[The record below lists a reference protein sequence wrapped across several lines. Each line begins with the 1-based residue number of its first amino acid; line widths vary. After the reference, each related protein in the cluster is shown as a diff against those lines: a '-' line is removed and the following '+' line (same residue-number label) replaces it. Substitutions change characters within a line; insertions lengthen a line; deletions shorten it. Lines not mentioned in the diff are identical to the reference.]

1 MGHAPR
7 EGLMFDLI
15 LFALACGLAGAVYVW
30 GRQEDRRL
38 RERVRRHDVA
48 SAAWVQVEREKLDRE
63 VAAGSVTPFAR
74 SLLELLLKR
83 IEESTELKVWGSR

>member
-1 MGHAPR
+1 
-7 EGLMFDLI
+7 MFDLI
-15 LFALACGLAGAVYVW
+15 LFSLAWGLAGGVYIW
-30 GRQEDRRL
+30 SRQEDRRL

-48 SAAWVQVEREKLDRE
+48 NAAWVKVEREKLDRE